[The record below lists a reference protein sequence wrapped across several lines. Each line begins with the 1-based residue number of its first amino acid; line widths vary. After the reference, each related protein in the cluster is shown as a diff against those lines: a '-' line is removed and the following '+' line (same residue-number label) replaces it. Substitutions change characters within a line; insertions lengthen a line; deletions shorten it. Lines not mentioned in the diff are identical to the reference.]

1 MFFLMI
7 GFIKWNVRGLETQC
21 HSECGHAW
29 GDKHGPNA
37 HDGGAWGARQAKGLK
52 VPAAQRPKTAEC
64 LCRPLGACLRGS
76 IDDDSL
82 RLCGL
87 GRSRGGNGA
96 FGVIGIDRSPREA
109 VQGSAEHFICHIS
122 ALCARDGF
130 QLRGD
135 GGVIVPEVFR
145 RFGGD
150 GFGIRY
156 RFIGLIRQNGAAA
169 SKATSKAKSTGTA

>member
-29 GDKHGPNA
+29 GNKHGPNA
-37 HDGGAWGARQAKGLK
+37 HDGGRMGRTANERPKSASSTTAKNGRMPFADHF
-52 VPAAQRPKTAEC
+52 VPACAEALTTTAF
-64 LCRPLGACLRGS
+64 GS
-76 IDDDSL
+76 AAS
-82 RLCGL
+82 
-87 GRSRGGNGA
+87 GRSRRGGA
-96 FGVIGIDRSPREA
+96 FDVISIDRSPREA

-156 RFIGLIRQNGAAA
+156 RFIGLIRP
-169 SKATSKAKSTGTA
+169 KRVRRRAKR